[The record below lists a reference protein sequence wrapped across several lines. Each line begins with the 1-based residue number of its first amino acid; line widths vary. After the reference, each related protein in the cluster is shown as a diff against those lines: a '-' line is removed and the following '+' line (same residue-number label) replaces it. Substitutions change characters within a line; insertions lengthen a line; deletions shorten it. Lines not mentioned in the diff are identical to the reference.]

1 MSNTDPFL
9 ILVVLAE
16 IVALVLVGA
25 ALLWIWDRIS
35 DAVLRQANLD
45 RCLTCRKLLRYRPET
60 HDYERHRC
68 RPRY

>member
-1 MSNTDPFL
+1 MHGSDPFGL
-9 ILVVLAE
+9 
-16 IVALVLVGA
+16 IVALGLIFAVVMVTW

-35 DAVLRQANLD
+35 NAVLRQANLD

-68 RPRY
+68 RPL